1 VRVVLDTNVLVSA
14 LVHHGRVPSRLYEAA
29 AERRFTLVVSTQ
41 LLSELARV
49 LAVKFNWTEGAIEV
63 VVLQLLRL
71 GELAEPGQPVR
82 AVIAD
87 PDDDRVLEAA
97 LAGGAALIATGDP
110 HLLALG
116 TWQDVEVVTPAELL
130 ARIEVSGRDNA

>member
-1 VRVVLDTNVLVSA
+1 MRVVLDTNVLVSA

-97 LAGGAALIATGDP
+97 LAGGAALIATGDR

-130 ARIEVSGRDNA
+130 ARIESSGQAV

>member
-1 VRVVLDTNVLVSA
+1 M
-14 LVHHGRVPSRLYEAA
+14 
-29 AERRFTLVVSTQ
+29 STQ

-97 LAGGAALIATGDP
+97 LAGGAALIATGDR

-130 ARIEVSGRDNA
+130 ARIESSGQAA

>member
-1 VRVVLDTNVLVSA
+1 MRVVLDTNVLVSA
-14 LVHHGRVPSRLYEAA
+14 LVHQGRVPSRLYEAA
-29 AERRFTLVVSTQ
+29 AERRYALVVTTQ

-71 GELAEPGQPVR
+71 GGLAEPGPPVR
-82 AVIAD
+82 AVIDD
-87 PDDDRVLEAA
+87 PADDRVLEAA
-97 LAGGAALIATGDP
+97 LADGAAVIATGDR

-116 TWQDVEVVTPAELL
+116 SWRGVEVVTPAELL
-130 ARIEVSGRDNA
+130 ARIESSGQAA